1 MLNILKSFA
10 TIIVSLVQLVVNIVT
25 SLFAFIVNI
34 PTYTAFLFS
43 SFNVIPSVVLPFAT
57 ASVLVYV
64 MLFIVNRKAS

>member
-25 SLFAFIVNI
+25 SLVSFLINI
-34 PTYTAFLFS
+34 PSYTAFLFS
-43 SFNVIPSVVLPFAT
+43 SFNVIPLVVLPFAT

-64 MLFIVNRKAS
+64 MLFIINRKAS